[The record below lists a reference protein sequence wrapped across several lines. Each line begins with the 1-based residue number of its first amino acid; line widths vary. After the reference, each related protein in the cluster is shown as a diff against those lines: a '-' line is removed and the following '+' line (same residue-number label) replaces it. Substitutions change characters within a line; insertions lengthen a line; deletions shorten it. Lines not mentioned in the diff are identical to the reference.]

1 MKFLNNLI
9 QKLFPPYQ
17 PIKSGIF
24 SYRPEENSTSFP
36 YPMHLRIE
44 NPEHALLILNA
55 RTVLHLNQTAAEFLY
70 HFINGT
76 ERDAIL
82 KQMSK
87 RYQAPRETI
96 EKDYDSLFE
105 RLTLLMTMPDLDP
118 VSFLDF
124 DRQDPYSGD
133 LSAPYRLDLAL
144 TYRQDGTETNGLLAK
159 RVDQE
164 LSTDDW
170 KRIINQAWQNG
181 IPHLVFTGGEPTL
194 RDDLPELIQQAE
206 NNGQVTGLLT
216 NGVKLADAAY
226 TQQLLQSGIDHIM
239 LVLHPEIPACWQ
251 ALELLMPDDIF
262 VTVHLTIKDEDTEKY
277 QQYLERL
284 DSINVTSISLSVIET
299 SLQETLQKVNEIAL
313 DMGFSIVWNLPVP
326 YSVLNPVTLEL
337 NEEESAIRAEGRGWL
352 YVEPDGDVLKAQGL
366 TDVLGNMLR
375 DSWTSIWSKTG

>member
-17 PIKSGIF
+17 PIESGIF

-55 RTVLHLNQTAAEFLY
+55 STVLHLNQTAAEFLY

-76 ERDAIL
+76 EKDAIL

-87 RYQAPRETI
+87 RYQASRETI

-105 RLTLLMTMPDLDP
+105 RLNILMTMPDLDP

-144 TYRQDGTETNGLLAK
+144 TYRHDGTETDGLLAK

-164 LSTDDW
+164 LDTDDW

-194 RDDLPELIQQAE
+194 RDDLPELIQHAE

-216 NGVKLADAAY
+216 NGAKLADAAY

-239 LVLHPEIPACWQ
+239 LVLHPENPACWT

-262 VTVHLTIKDEDTEKY
+262 VTVHLTIKDENVDQY
-277 QQYLERL
+277 QQHLERL
-284 DSINVTSISLSVIET
+284 DSINVTSISLSVIEP

-313 DMGFSIVWNLPVP
+313 DMGFSIVWDLPVP

-337 NEEESAIRAEGRGWL
+337 DEKESTIRAEGRGWL

-375 DSWTSIWSKTG
+375 DSWANIWSQTG